1 MISTKKLK
9 HLPLTA
15 IILGMSLAYQAE
27 ATQVRVT
34 VTNLAPQNG
43 TNLTPVWLGFHDGG
57 FDLYDMGVSA
67 PTFLESAA
75 EDGNTSPVTAAFIA
89 RGYNVQTTLTSLN
102 NPPVFAPGV
111 SNSAVFDLDPTSNRY
126 LSFLSMIIPSNDA
139 FIGNGN
145 QTGHAIFDVAGNFL
159 GQDFIL
165 TGENVRDAGTEVN
178 DEIPANTAFLG
189 QASPNTGVTENGVVG
204 VHSGFLSGG
213 NILGD
218 ARFANADF
226 KSSGYQIARIQ
237 VSAVPI
243 PAAMPLMLGGLGLL
257 ARLSLRGRS
266 RSAIA

>member
-1 MISTKKLK
+1 MIKAKTLK
-9 HLPLTA
+9 DFSLTLL
-15 IILGMSLAYQAE
+15 ILGMGLTQQAQ

-43 TNLTPVWLGFHDGG
+43 TNLTPVWLGFHDGD

-67 PTFLESAA
+67 PSFLEASA
-75 EDGNTSPVTAAFIA
+75 EDGNTAPVTAEFIA

-102 NPPVFAPGV
+102 TPPVFAPGV
-111 SNSAVFDLDPTSNRY
+111 TNSAIFDLDPTLNRY

-145 QTGHAIFDVAGNFL
+145 QTGHAIFDIAGNFL

-178 DEIPANTAFLG
+178 DEIPGNTAFFG
-189 QASPNTGVTENGVVG
+189 QAAPNTGVTQNGVVG
-204 VHSGFLSGG
+204 IHAGFLPGG
-213 NILGD
+213 NILSD
-218 ARFANADF
+218 PRFANADF

-237 VSAVPI
+237 VSAVPV
-243 PAAMPLMLGGLGLL
+243 PAAMPLMLGGLALL
-257 ARLSLRGRS
+257 ARLSRRGRS
-266 RSAIA
+266 RLAIA

>member
-1 MISTKKLK
+1 MNSTKTLK
-9 HLPLTA
+9 HLHLTA
-15 IILGMSLAYQAE
+15 IILSLSFASQAE

-43 TNLTPVWLGFHDGG
+43 TNLTPMWLGFHDGG

-67 PTFLESAA
+67 PAFLESAA
-75 EDGNTSPVTAAFIA
+75 EDGNTAPVTAAFIA

-111 SNSAVFDLDPTSNRY
+111 SNSIVFDLDPTSNRY

-145 QTGHAIFDVAGNFL
+145 QTGHAIFDIAGNFL

-189 QASPNTGVTENGVVG
+189 QTSPNTGITENGIVG
-204 VHSGFLSGG
+204 LHSGFIVGG

-218 ARFANADF
+218 ARFANSDF
-226 KSSGYQIARIQ
+226 KSSPYQIARIQ

-243 PAAMPLMLGGLGLL
+243 PAAMPLMLGGLGFL
-257 ARLSLRGRS
+257 ARLSFRGRS
-266 RSAIA
+266 RSNIA